1 MKKRILPFLFMLP
14 LRLFC
19 QQGIDTLFQ
28 NAKITGVQMVITN
41 KNITQTHY
49 YGKPN
54 TDETNSITGAT
65 VFQAASL
72 SKVVMAF
79 ITLWLVERNLIALD
93 TPLYRYYRYERIKND
108 EAAKKITAR
117 MVLQHTTGFPN
128 WATNPISKQWAGTA
142 LSTGFIPGSAWSY
155 SGEGF
160 MFLQFAVE
168 KILNQSLEKIAT
180 EEVFSPLQMGSS
192 SFLWRPSFTADGAY
206 GHNKNGELTG
216 RPEAFLPGAAY
227 SMLTTAA
234 DYNRFLQAV
243 IIGQGLSKP
252 THQLMLNDM
261 VSVKKKDSS
270 LSEAGSHIS
279 WALGLGILRNEA
291 GTAIWHWGDNG
302 DFKCFFMAY
311 PATHKSLV
319 YFTNSENGLTVM
331 PQLLNYYFG
340 KHTWWAL
347 QWLDRDF

>member
-1 MKKRILPFLFMLP
+1 MKQILFPLIFLLP
-14 LRLFC
+14 LYSFS
-19 QQGIDTLFQ
+19 QQGIDTIFS
-28 NAKITGVQMVITN
+28 NASIAGAQIMYVDNGIQ
-41 KNITQTHY
+41 QPHY

-54 TDETNSITGAT
+54 ADEPEKITGTT

-72 SKVVMAF
+72 SKVVMAY
-79 ITLWLVERNLIALD
+79 ITLRLLDKKLIALD
-93 TPLYRYYRYERIKND
+93 TPLYRYYPYERIKKD

-128 WATNPISKQWAGTA
+128 WATNPISKEWAGSA
-142 LSTGFIPGSAWSY
+142 LSTRFTPGSSWSY

-168 KILNQSLEKIAT
+168 KILKKSLEKIAAD
-180 EEVFSPLQMGSS
+180 EVFIPLQMRSS
-192 SFLWRPSFTADGAY
+192 SFLWRPSYTDDGAY

-227 SMLTTAA
+227 SLLTTAE

-243 IIGQGLSKP
+243 ISGKGLTKT

-270 LSEAGSHIS
+270 LSEAGSHVS
-279 WALGLGILRNEA
+279 WALGLGIQRNEA
-291 GTAIWHWGDNG
+291 GTSIWHWGDNG
-302 DFKCFFMAY
+302 DFKCFFMAF

-319 YFTNSENGLTVM
+319 YFTNSENGLTVL

-340 KHTWWAL
+340 NHTWWAL